1 MIFQKLHSLQNCP
14 RLSLCLP
21 SLYEGHCWK
30 TCSGSMVATWL
41 LPLELVRGIEHR
53 SLESWWGWMGPKRF
67 ADSWGLT
74 GKKFEGFCSCFF
86 SGRFWTCMEVM
97 GYNGIVGSSPGVAQ
111 GHLSHKTMA
120 TVDRVQN
127 SMSDYLLMDLFRL
140 IADQRCGKLSL
151 PKSTFFLHPETMR
164 NVQHVGL
171 AVIAVSLTGC
181 KSGNPFARGH
191 QRLTELAV
199 EEHFGSLRTQ
209 SVSAQLTARSFWK
222 AAAREMVR
230 AMKSRKP
237 CEPPSDSLEPIS
249 KEDFLLASRRA
260 LKSALRLVSW
270 ASAISVESLEMQ
282 YREWCECGQFRAVL
296 GDMDEED
303 DELEVGE
310 DAAGLLK
317 SLQDEANMECDLP
330 EQSADPVDFELRHV
344 PDNAELKAAFS
355 KEAALDSENLD
366 GPETLTGTPKTLF
379 QAMYPLNPDSSAVVV
394 FDRLWRLLMSIRY
407 WRGGGDVHWIRNPRA
422 CRRKT
427 SGLNWYQYLYISL
440 HDEFIH

>member
-1 MIFQKLHSLQNCP
+1 
-14 RLSLCLP
+14 
-21 SLYEGHCWK
+21 
-30 TCSGSMVATWL
+30 MVATWL

-67 ADSWGLT
+67 ADSWDLT

-86 SGRFWTCMEVM
+86 FGRFWTCMEVM

-111 GHLSHKTMA
+111 GPLSHKTMA

-127 SMSDYLLMDLFRL
+127 SMSGYLLMDLFRL

-171 AVIAVSLTGC
+171 SVIAVSLTGC

-199 EEHFGSLRTQ
+199 EERFGSLRTQ

-317 SLQDEANMECDLP
+317 SLQDEANMESDLP

-355 KEAALDSENLD
+355 EEAALDSENLD